1 MMKRMLSFMLITVL
15 LMLMV
20 PSVAEETVKTIELY
34 ANRIDL
40 RQILSQDGITVLM
53 TETQLDGS
61 GKLTLSFAYSASD
74 ELRAANN
81 TIYVVPEIL
90 AAVGDADPVS
100 LTKKNDRL
108 QVFSE
113 GAVTYYTVDNPDL
126 QDVNLQIS
134 VAVQDYD
141 KRAITEDISANVTL
155 HFLGDADKDL
165 PVQEIHT
172 GIPDGDGLSALP
184 DSPVLM
190 SFGDYSFGFK
200 MLCFMEEGIT
210 YIPYEK
216 GSLPEGYT
224 LYFSD
229 VKVNG
234 VEWSAGLCS
243 AYGELMY
250 YLFPES
256 KFPYPVESFTFSLIA
271 YSEADGMPSYFSGP
285 FEIIPDLAEV
295 AQPEAQTAE
304 ENTEAEEYDDE
315 VEPDL
320 FDVGEWISL
329 DTPVTDAEG
338 RIHLPA
344 LEAGVQYRLSEPF
357 VLYEEGDVCIA
368 LWALRTD
375 QFETKD
381 NDRISSVDFIVGVD
395 PGFVEFQDDWHELY
409 LAADNMRVNGS
420 PKNKISGS
428 VDSFPRGEM
437 QDDRWLPIYTVRSN
451 RFGFENLEDIRTIEM
466 DSIFGYPMTVEETGY
481 DDDLPLEEIMSR
493 VYFRTGPITLVF
505 GE

>member
-1 MMKRMLSFMLITVL
+1 MLFRS
-15 LMLMV
+15 
-20 PSVAEETVKTIELY
+20 
-34 ANRIDL
+34 
-40 RQILSQDGITVLM
+40 
-53 TETQLDGS
+53 
-61 GKLTLSFAYSASD
+61 
-74 ELRAANN
+74 
-81 TIYVVPEIL
+81 
-90 AAVGDADPVS
+90 
-100 LTKKNDRL
+100 
-108 QVFSE
+108 
-113 GAVTYYTVDNPDL
+113 
-126 QDVNLQIS
+126 
-134 VAVQDYD
+134 
-141 KRAITEDISANVTL
+141 
-155 HFLGDADKDL
+155 
-165 PVQEIHT
+165 
-172 GIPDGDGLSALP
+172 
-184 DSPVLM
+184 
-190 SFGDYSFGFK
+190 
-200 MLCFMEEGIT
+200 
-210 YIPYEK
+210 
-216 GSLPEGYT
+216 
-224 LYFSD
+224 
-229 VKVNG
+229 
-234 VEWSAGLCS
+234 
-243 AYGELMY
+243 
-250 YLFPES
+250 
-256 KFPYPVESFTFSLIA
+256 
-271 YSEADGMPSYFSGP
+271 
-285 FEIIPDLAEV
+285 
-295 AQPEAQTAE
+295 
-304 ENTEAEEYDDE
+304 
-315 VEPDL
+315 
-320 FDVGEWISL
+320 
-329 DTPVTDAEG
+329 PVTDAEG